1 MWEVFCKYIINNTQM
16 KMIFPAWNHSE
27 YSHFQKKTLY
37 N

>member
-16 KMIFPAWNHSE
+16 KMIFPAWNRSE
-27 YSHFQKKTLY
+27 YSHFQKKTSY